1 MGSYPPV
8 SPRGEGEPVGPGD
21 RLDPQTAYPEILPPV
36 HEPHRDFGGQ
46 GFVPPAPRRRR
57 RWPIAPATY
66 TLVGINCAVFLL
78 MLLAHGFQRIPLYDI
93 ALAAAL
99 LSFGGGLVFVR
110 FLERWL

>member
-1 MGSYPPV
+1 MD
-8 SPRGEGEPVGPGD
+8 RIVG
-21 RLDPQTAYPEILPPV
+21 LEMASIIT
-36 HEPHRDFGGQ
+36 
-46 GFVPPAPRRRR
+46 
-57 RWPIAPATY
+57 
-66 TLVGINCAVFLL
+66 TLTL